1 MQEILDY
8 LYGLT
13 RFGIKPGLDVT
24 RGLLDNL
31 GNPQNKFKSI
41 YVAGTNGKG
50 STSIFIAS
58 ILQKAGYKVGLY
70 TSPHLVKFNERI
82 KINGEEISDETL
94 VELTKKIRNNLEDL
108 QPTFFEFTTSLAFL
122 HFARNDVDIAIVEA
136 GLGGR
141 LDSTNVI
148 MPELSVITNIDL
160 DHTFY
165 LGGTKEK
172 IANEKA
178 GIIKK
183 GVPLVTA
190 EEDEKI
196 LEVFKKKADKIYTV
210 KDPELILKNL
220 EFQKFRYENKE
231 FKISLLGEYQIKNA
245 CTALLTIEVMKEKG
259 FKISQKA
266 VEEGLL
272 SARWP
277 ARLQIFSRE
286 PCLII
291 DGAHNPT
298 GLEKT
303 RNFVEK
309 IENRKVLIFGVS
321 DDKDIFQMAK
331 LITPLFE
338 RVIITQGNFKPADA
352 DKVAREAKKFC
363 GDVKEIPNCGEAI
376 KEALSSVK
384 KDEVVLVTGSLY
396 LAGDVLKQLHQQRI
410 E

>member
-291 DGAHNPT
+291 DGAHNPA